1 MDAPDAA
8 TLTAAQAGDETAF
21 EQLVAR
27 HRPELQAHCY
37 RMLGSMPD
45 AEDATQE
52 TLIAAWRGIAGFE
65 RRSSLRS
72 WLYRIATNCCLR
84 QLKRRPPRMLSWDH
98 GSARSPLDDLGAPV
112 TGPIWLEP
120 WPGDAPSAASD
131 DPATA
136 YDRRESVELAY
147 VAALQHLPA
156 TQRAVL
162 ILRDVLAFSAAETA
176 EALDTSVASVNSAL
190 QRARATL
197 ADRTPRRTQRAERAA
212 LRADGPGSERD
223 LIDSFVSAWERSD
236 VPALVELLTEDVRF
250 TMPPLPAWFDGIDDV
265 AGFMTHRMF
274 ETPWRLV
281 PITANDQPA
290 FGCYQWVDDVFQLGA
305 VNILSLRDGRIDWIA
320 AFVDPAVVARFGL
333 PATYPEA

>member
-1 MDAPDAA
+1 MHASDAA
-8 TLTAAQAGDETAF
+8 TLAAAQAGDATAF
-21 EQLVAR
+21 EQLVAP
-27 HRPELQAHCY
+27 HRRELQAYCY
-37 RMLGSMPD
+37 RMLGSVPD

-65 RRSSLRS
+65 QRSSLRG

-84 QLKRRPPRMLSWDH
+84 QRKRRPPRMLSWDH
-98 GSARSPLDDLGAPV
+98 GPARSPLDDLGAPV

-120 WPGDAPSAASD
+120 WPGDAPPTESD
-131 DPATA
+131 DPAAA

-176 EALDTSVASVNSAL
+176 ETLETSVASVNSAL

-197 ADRTPRRTQRAERAA
+197 AARIPQRSQSAERAA
-212 LRADGPGSERD
+212 LPVGGPGSERA
-223 LIDSFVSAWERSD
+223 LIDAFVAAWERSD

-274 ETPWRLV
+274 ETPWRLL

-290 FGCYQWVDDVFQLGA
+290 FACYQRVDDAFRLGA

-320 AFVDPAVVARFGL
+320 AFVDPEVVARFGL
-333 PATYPEA
+333 PEEYSEA